1 MSHIFVANWK
11 MRMHFFDAV
20 NYCTKN
26 YQELVSLAD
35 QYPLILCPSFVA
47 LAPLSEL
54 LKNSPIKLGAQDC
67 SPFIEGSHTGEVS
80 AQSLHEVGCS
90 YCIVGHS
97 ERRAQFNETNESVA
111 EKTLRLLKNQITPI
125 ICIGESKLDAINERT
140 YSVLEAQLAPIFIA
154 LQSHHKEKKN
164 ILFAYE
170 PVWAIGTG
178 VIPQQQ
184 YLIDIC
190 KWLHKTISQHLTHDS
205 FQLLYGGSVDENN
218 VSVLKKISSIDGFL
232 IGGAST
238 DFLQLQKIIKG

>member
-11 MRMHFFDAV
+11 MRMHFFDAL

-35 QYPLILCPSFVA
+35 KHPFILCPSFVA

-67 SPFIEGSHTGEVS
+67 SPFTEGSHTGEVS
-80 AQSLHEVGCS
+80 AQSLREIGCS

-97 ERRAQFNETNESVA
+97 ERRAQFNETNESIA
-111 EKTLRLLKNQITPI
+111 EKILRLIENQITPI
-125 ICIGESKLDAINERT
+125 ICIGESELDAINERT
-140 YSVLEAQLAPIFIA
+140 YSVLEEQLAPIFIT
-154 LQSHHKEKKN
+154 LQSHRKEKRN

-178 VIPQQQ
+178 IIPEQQ
-184 YLIDIC
+184 YVIDVFN
-190 KWLHKTISQHLTHDS
+190 WLHKTISQHLTHDS
-205 FQLLYGGSVDENN
+205 FQLLYGGSVDKITI
-218 VSVLKKISSIDGFL
+218 SDLKKISSIDGFL

-238 DFLQLQKIIKG
+238 NFLQLQRIIKD